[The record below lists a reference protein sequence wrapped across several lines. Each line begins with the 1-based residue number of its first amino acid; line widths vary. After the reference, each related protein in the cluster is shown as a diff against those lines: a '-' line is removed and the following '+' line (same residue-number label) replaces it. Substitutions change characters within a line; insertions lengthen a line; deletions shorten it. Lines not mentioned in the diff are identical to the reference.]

1 MRGFIYLDVVGG
13 GWGEGRVGEE
23 WKELGEKNLAE
34 PQKLLKQHVKNQQ
47 FFNS

>member
-1 MRGFIYLDVVGG
+1 MWLGG
-13 GWGEGRVGEE
+13 GVKIYEKIQ
-23 WKELGEKNLAE
+23 KELGGEKKLAV